1 MDKSLCELRELVM
14 DREAWLAA
22 IQGVTK
28 SRTRLSDWTELLTS
42 WMLALQAPLS
52 MKSSRQEYWSGLPCS
67 SPGESLQPRDPTQVS
82 CIAGRFFTSWA
93 TREAQEYWRV
103 AYSCSS
109 GSSRPRNLTRVSC
122 IAGGFFSSWATRE
135 ALFLL
140 ILGKIEGNNRRQD
153 GWMASLTQ
161 WTGVWASSGRWW
173 RTAKP
178 DVLQSMGWQR
188 VRHNGAT
195 EQQQQYTL

>member
-1 MDKSLCELRELVM
+1 MWDYVLPDTTMKVKVAQLC
-14 DREAWLAA
+14 
-22 IQGVTK
+22 
-28 SRTRLSDWTELLTS
+28 LT
-42 WMLALQAPLS
+42 LCDPIDYTIHGILQAGILEWVAVPFS
-52 MKSSRQEYWSGLPCS
+52 RGSS
-67 SPGESLQPRDPTQVS
+67 QPRDPTQVS

>member
-1 MDKSLCELRELVM
+1 MKVLVAQWCLTLCDPKDCCLPN
-14 DREAWLAA
+14 LAVHGILQPRILEWA
-22 IQGVTK
+22 TFLF
-28 SRTRLSDWTELLTS
+28 SRGSS
-42 WMLALQAPLS
+42 W
-52 MKSSRQEYWSGLPCS
+52 
-67 SPGESLQPRDPTQVS
+67 PRDPTQVS

-178 DVLQSMGWQR
+178 DVLQSMG
-188 VRHNGAT
+188 
-195 EQQQQYTL
+195 L

>member
-1 MDKSLCELRELVM
+1 MHILVVVQSLSHLQLFMTPWTAARQALWSFTISWSLLKLMSIEL
-14 DREAWLAA
+14 
-22 IQGVTK
+22 II
-28 SRTRLSDWTELLTS
+28 LSSHLILCHPLL
-42 WMLALQAPLS
+42 L
-52 MKSSRQEYWSGLPCS
+52 LPS
-67 SPGESLQPRDPTQVS
+67 IFPR
-82 CIAGRFFTSWA
+82 
-93 TREAQEYWRV
+93 
-103 AYSCSS
+103 
-109 GSSRPRNLTRVSC
+109 TRVSC

-178 DVLQSMGWQR
+178 GKLQSMGSQR
-188 VRHNGAT
+188 VRRLSNR
-195 EQQQQYTL
+195 QQIMWYWLCVQFVIKVKN